1 MKRKESI
8 PLGNDIK
15 DLLKQYSDLLKEIS
29 LLKDKINELQHDKVY
44 GSDSEFPFL
53 ARSFNITGVSAE
65 RYENYN
71 RMLKK
76 ACDMQKEALEWIE
89 KIPDSRTRLVFIY
102 RYVDTLSWKEIGRR
116 MNFSE
121 SYVRLMIHDK
131 YINKEID

>member
-15 DLLKQYSDLLKEIS
+15 DLLKQYSDLLKEIA
-29 LLKDKINELQHDKVY
+29 LLREKLNELQHDKVY

-53 ARSFNITGVSAE
+53 AKSFKITGVSAE
-65 RYENYN
+65 GYDNYN
-71 RMLKK
+71 RMLNK
-76 ACDMQKEALEWIE
+76 ACSIQKEVLNWIE

-116 MNFSE
+116 MNYSE

-131 YINKEID
+131 YLNKEID